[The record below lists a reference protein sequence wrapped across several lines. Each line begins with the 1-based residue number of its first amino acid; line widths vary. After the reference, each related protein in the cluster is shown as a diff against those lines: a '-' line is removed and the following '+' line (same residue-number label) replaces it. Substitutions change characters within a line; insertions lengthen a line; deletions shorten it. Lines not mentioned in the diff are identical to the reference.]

1 MGAGARATQEIE
13 DIAADPLPTPTTI
26 VIDVGD
32 GTVVI
37 KGPAT
42 KEQKVLWEIWTEQQ
56 TTFENDLR
64 ELEAYLE
71 DPAAT
76 EREEAMKDV
85 AKLTE
90 CLQIVRLA

>member
-1 MGAGARATQEIE
+1 
-13 DIAADPLPTPTTI
+13 
-26 VIDVGD
+26 
-32 GTVVI
+32 VVA

-42 KEQKVLWEIWTEQQ
+42 KEERVLWEIWTEQQ

-76 EREEAMKDV
+76 EREEAMKPPSS
-85 AKLTE
+85 
-90 CLQIVRLA
+90 RNS